1 MKVIKFIKCD
11 LEFLKGEGS
20 LLCGYLIL
28 EINLLLCIVK
38 SKYGEFDYN
47 FLLEVMDEWMKWEEL
62 ILLISFYKKIV
73 NVVCYVKIMNCFFD
87 LSLEKIKDLLYCEF
101 ECEIWCIFDV

>member
-1 MKVIKFIKCD
+1 MKVVKFIKCD

-47 FLLEVMDEWMKWEEL
+47 FLLEVMDE
-62 ILLISFYKKIV
+62 
-73 NVVCYVKIMNCFFD
+73 
-87 LSLEKIKDLLYCEF
+87 
-101 ECEIWCIFDV
+101 